1 MPAKRRDVTGE
12 RFGGVVVTS
21 FSHYDGHYTH
31 WNIICDTCGE
41 EKTMYL
47 QSLTRQPPPK
57 SCGCQRRGRSHW
69 NGKL

>member
-1 MPAKRRDVTGE
+1 MPAKRRDVTGK

-31 WNIICDTCGE
+31 WNVLCDTCRQ

-47 QSLTRQPPPK
+47 HSYLTSENMWKMIEQTT
-57 SCGCQRRGRSHW
+57 
-69 NGKL
+69 